1 MHLPNPQRR
10 HKLHRNFPSILLV
23 PRDQRGYSYDSSSKT
38 RQAPYLSL
46 LRIEDAALIAPYH
59 NLQFKSLPQVLI
71 QNASLEI
78 SKVEVLSLYKTITGR
93 KIIPFYTT
101 NDEGFDT
108 IFSGYL
114 KNSKLSKKDAIFIFS
129 VGGGNKTYNVST
141 NLIEAILIAKKKNA
155 KIFSIVGRKDGYSYK
170 NSDIS
175 ILINVNDKKL
185 LTPIS
190 ESMQVVVWH
199 LLVSDKRLQSNKTKW

>member
-1 MHLPNPQRR
+1 MIEKYFDNLRYSIS
-10 HKLHRNFPSILLV
+10 KLDKKIIDKLINSIKLIKKNN
-23 PRDQRGYSYDSSSKT
+23 G
-38 RQAPYLSL
+38 
-46 LRIEDAALIAPYH
+46 RIFFIGVGGSAG
-59 NLQFKSLPQVLI
+59 
-71 QNASLEI
+71 NASHA
-78 SKVEVLSLYKTITGR
+78 VNDFR
-93 KIIPFYTT
+93 KLCNIECYAPTDNVSELTART

-129 VGGGNKTYNVST
+129 VGGGNKRYNVST